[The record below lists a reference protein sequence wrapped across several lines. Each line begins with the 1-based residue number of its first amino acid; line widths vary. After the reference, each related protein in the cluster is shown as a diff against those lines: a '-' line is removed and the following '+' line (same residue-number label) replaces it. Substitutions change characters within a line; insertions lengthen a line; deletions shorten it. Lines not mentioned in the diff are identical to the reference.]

1 MERDVIENINN
12 SKKNPKEIKTN
23 KKKNTIIERQ
33 NK

>member
-23 KKKNTIIERQ
+23 KKKHHNWKT
-33 NK
+33 K

>member
-23 KKKNTIIERQ
+23 KKKHHN
-33 NK
+33 

>member
-1 MERDVIENINN
+1 MERDAIENINN

-23 KKKNTIIERQ
+23 KKNTIIERQ